1 MWHTQVDSDRAGVVR
16 GAASLANLGRARFIP
31 LRVHCTTVETVF
43 DSLPQF
49 AAACLALAVA
59 ETVYVLLGFGAGLIA
74 VGTLALLMPEV
85 RDVVVMLLLVNL
97 PAELFVVVSSW
108 RSISWRGILG
118 IFAGVAAGIPLGAWL
133 LERGEPTALLTVLG
147 VVLVVAGGTFLVAPP
162 HSATHVP
169 SWLSPPVGLA
179 SGVLTG
185 LFGTGGPPLIFY
197 YHLKGVDKTTF
208 RSSLMAIF
216 LLMTFVRMPSYVAFG
231 LVTGPRMWSALAV
244 FPAVLLGAWIGNRIH
259 LRMDEAAFRRL
270 VSAALVI
277 IGVLLLVR
285 RF

>member
-1 MWHTQVDSDRAGVVR
+1 MTMRPLR
-16 GAASLANLGRARFIP
+16 ANLPCARIIP
-31 LRVHCTTVETVF
+31 QRLHCKTMETVF
-43 DSLPQF
+43 DTLPQF
-49 AAACLALAVA
+49 AAACSALAVA
-59 ETVYVLLGFGAGLIA
+59 EAVYVLLGFGAGLIA

-97 PAELFVVVSSW
+97 PAELYVVGSSW
-108 RSISWRGILG
+108 RTVSWRGILVV
-118 IFAGVAAGIPLGAWL
+118 FAGVAAGIPIGTWL
-133 LERGEPTALLTVLG
+133 LDRGEPTALLTVLG
-147 VVLVVAGGTFLVAPP
+147 VVLVVVGGTFLVAPLQGT
-162 HSATHVP
+162 AHVP
-169 SWLSPPVGLA
+169 SWLSLPVGLS

-197 YHLKGVDKTTF
+197 YHLKGVDKTVF

-216 LLMTFVRMPSYVAFG
+216 LLMTFIRIPSYAAFG

-259 LRMDEAAFRRL
+259 LRIDESTFRRL
-270 VSAALVI
+270 VSAALVL
-277 IGVLLLVR
+277 IGVLLLAR

>member
-1 MWHTQVDSDRAGVVR
+1 M
-16 GAASLANLGRARFIP
+16 
-31 LRVHCTTVETVF
+31 ETVF
-43 DSLPQF
+43 DTLPQF

-59 ETVYVLLGFGAGLIA
+59 EAVYVLLGFGAGLIA
-74 VGTLALLMPEV
+74 VGSLALLMPEV

-97 PAELFVVVSSW
+97 PAELYVVGSSW
-108 RSISWRGILG
+108 RNVAWRGILVV
-118 IFAGVAAGIPLGAWL
+118 FAGIAVGIPLGAWL
-133 LERGEPTALLTVLG
+133 LDSGEPTALLTMLG
-147 VVLVVAGGTFLVAPP
+147 AVLVVVGGVFLAAPLQRAAP
-162 HSATHVP
+162 VP
-169 SWLSPPVGLA
+169 PWLALPVGVV

-216 LLMTFVRMPSYVAFG
+216 LLMTFVRIPSYVAFG

-244 FPAVLLGAWIGNRIH
+244 IPAVLLGAWVGNRIH
-259 LRMDEAAFRRL
+259 LKIDEVAFRRL
-270 VSAALVI
+270 VSAALVL

>member
-1 MWHTQVDSDRAGVVR
+1 
-16 GAASLANLGRARFIP
+16 
-31 LRVHCTTVETVF
+31 VETVF
-43 DSLPQF
+43 DTIPQF
-49 AAACLALAVA
+49 AAVCLALAVA
-59 ETVYVLLGFGAGLIA
+59 EAVYVLLGFGAGLIA
-74 VGTLALLMPEV
+74 VGSLALLMPEV

-97 PAELFVVVSSW
+97 PAELYVVGSSW
-108 RSISWRGILG
+108 RNVAWRGILVV
-118 IFAGVAAGIPLGAWL
+118 FAGIAVGIPLGAWL
-133 LERGEPTALLTVLG
+133 LDRGEPTALLTMLG
-147 VVLVVAGGTFLVAPP
+147 AVLVVVGGVFLVAPLQRAAP
-162 HSATHVP
+162 VP
-169 SWLSPPVGLA
+169 SWLSLPVGVV

-216 LLMTFVRMPSYVAFG
+216 LLMTFVRMPSYAAFG

-244 FPAVLLGAWIGNRIH
+244 IPAVLLGAWIGYRIH
-259 LRMDEAAFRRL
+259 LRIEEAAFRRL
-270 VSAALVI
+270 VSAALVL